1 MKFPPDVTD
10 MTLNTALLA
19 HIGWGGFL
27 TLAAAVF
34 VPIFPAVAIAAII
47 AVGKESIESLW
58 GVWEAKQPW
67 KDGAADVAQFLIG
80 IAAAAV
86 LVSIA
91 R

>member
-1 MKFPPDVTD
+1 
-10 MTLNTALLA
+10 MTINTAALA

-27 TLAAAVF
+27 TLAAARL
-34 VPIFPAVAIAAII
+34 VPIVPAVGIAMII

-80 IAAAAV
+80 IGAAAV
-86 LVSIA
+86 LAIVA

>member
-1 MKFPPDVTD
+1 MKINV
-10 MTLNTALLA
+10 ALLA

-27 TLAAAVF
+27 TLTAALF
-34 VPIFPAVAIAAII
+34 LPIFPAAAIAAII
-47 AVGKESIESLW
+47 AIGKELIESLW
-58 GVWEAKQPW
+58 SVWEAKQPW

-86 LVSIA
+86 LLSVA